1 MTTKTPETET
11 DEMMMRRLVYRA
23 SYTGMKETD
32 LLLGQFAKRHLPHMA
47 RAQLVEFEALLD
59 AGDPSI
65 FAWVR
70 GDEPVPAAFDNQ
82 VFALIKEFQVIK

>member
-1 MTTKTPETET
+1 MTSTSPETET
-11 DEMMMRRLVYRA
+11 DEKMMRRLVYRA

-32 LLLGQFAKRHLPHMA
+32 LLLGQFAKRHLPELA
-47 RAQLVEFEALLD
+47 RPQLEEFEALLD

-70 GDEPVPAAFDNQ
+70 GDEPVPEAYDTA
-82 VFALIKEFQVIK
+82 VFALIKEFEVTK